1 MESKD
6 NYFFK
11 GKKESVW
18 PFVRKRVKKK
28 IIKKKHIFIIF
39 KNYFSNIKLKCL
51 IPLVSMTKYLLKV
64 LFIDKARNCKNNQKW
79 HVEFRI

>member
-18 PFVRKRVKKK
+18 PFHTKKK
-28 IIKKKHIFIIF
+28 KKNNIFIIF